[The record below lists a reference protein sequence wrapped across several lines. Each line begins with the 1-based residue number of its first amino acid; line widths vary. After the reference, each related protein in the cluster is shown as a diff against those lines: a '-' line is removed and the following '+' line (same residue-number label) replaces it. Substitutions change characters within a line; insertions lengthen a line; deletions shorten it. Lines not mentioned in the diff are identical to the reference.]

1 MTSSNDLPFS
11 VFPVNEIIGSSCLSL
26 WFGETK
32 ELTNI
37 NHTDQCV
44 TNSSSG
50 VPMLQWFSK
59 TKSRSKRDATMP
71 ALLFRSILNHV
82 KMPVL
87 NCHI

>member
-44 TNSSSG
+44 TN
-50 VPMLQWFSK
+50 
-59 TKSRSKRDATMP
+59 
-71 ALLFRSILNHV
+71 
-82 KMPVL
+82 
-87 NCHI
+87 